1 MYSVQVLLTLAALLN
16 LGSFVTVA
24 VSWAH
29 HRHDHSHRPP
39 SGAAHDHRFNDID
52 QAVKMFESAE
62 RDTWQKPDEVVKNL
76 QLRIGDVVVDIGAGT
91 GYFTRRFAAA
101 VGPQGQAFGL
111 DIEPTMVTYIN
122 SEAQKQKIANLSAR
136 HVPPNDPQLDPQSVD
151 VVFICDTYHHM
162 QERVAYARRLAQ
174 ALKPGGRVVIVD
186 FHTRELPLGPSMEW
200 KLTPEAVTEEFRQA
214 GFQLAR
220 SVDFLPYQYFLEFT
234 LADAKDAKAA
244 TSINQA
250 FLDPALD
257 VQRWTANFEGESRE
271 VFVHREA
278 ITTALQ
284 LKPGMTVA
292 DIGAGTGVFVEPF
305 ARAIGPQGKLY
316 AIDIAPKF
324 IAHLTQRATAAGLTH
339 VTAVLGQEQSLPA
352 LATPIDLAFVCDTY
366 HHFEH
371 PQTMLASIHRALRPG
386 GTLVVIDFER
396 IPGQSSQWV
405 LDHLRG
411 DKATFTKEI
420 TAAGFRLIEEV
431 TLPGFTQNYFLRFT
445 KV

>member
-1 MYSVQVLLTLAALLN
+1 MHRFVLSSLLVSLFTLDLTVVLPP
-16 LGSFVTVA
+16 
-24 VSWAH
+24 SWAQ
-29 HRHDHSHRPP
+29 HRHDHSHHPP
-39 SGAAHDHRFNDID
+39 QGAAHDHRFNDID

-62 RDTWQKPDEVVKNL
+62 RDTWQKPDDVMKNL
-76 QLRIGDVVVDIGAGT
+76 QLRTGDVVVDIGAGT
-91 GYFTRRFAAA
+91 GYFTRRFAAV
-101 VGPQGQAFGL
+101 VGPQGKALGL
-111 DIEPTMVTYIN
+111 DIESTMVTHIN

-136 HVPPNDPQLDPQSVD
+136 QVPPNDPQLDAKSVD

-162 QERVAYARRLAQ
+162 QERVAYARHLAQ

-186 FHTRELPLGPSMEW
+186 FHKRELPLGPPVEW

-234 LADAKDAKAA
+234 LTAATDAKAD

-271 VFVHREA
+271 IFVHREA
-278 ITTALQ
+278 ITKALQ

-292 DIGAGTGVFVEPF
+292 DIGAGTGVFVELF

-324 IAHLTQRATAAGLTH
+324 IAHIQHRATAAGFTH
-339 VTAVLGQEQSLPA
+339 VSAVLGQEHSLPA
-352 LATPIDLAFVCDTY
+352 LPTAIDLAFICDTY

-371 PQTMLASIHRALRPG
+371 PQAMLAAIHRALRPA

-411 DKATFTKEI
+411 DKATFTTEI
-420 TAAGFRLIEEV
+420 TAAGFRLAEEV
-431 TLPGFTQNYFLRFT
+431 TLPGFKQNYFLRFT